1 MVALVSILLL
11 VALPLLWWATLRG
24 WWSDTRKRRLL
35 WLSVLG
41 ILALAAP
48 WPLGTSW
55 PLGALWE
62 AEPGAS
68 FELLKRFK
76 LLILA
81 AVLAVFAAR
90 LAGASWARER
100 RRRLEIWVVLS
111 LVAVPVYF
119 NFFDFHGERTFVHL
133 HDVGHYY
140 LGAKYYPE
148 LGYGDLYTAML
159 RAEGETNDNHFQAIE
174 ARDLVTYDRVHIRA
188 LLQKSEPIK
197 QRFTPERWHE
207 FKLDANRL
215 RERLGP
221 HYGTFLLDHGFNPTP
236 AWVLLGAPI
245 ANLVPAGSDVGLLLI
260 TLLDPL
266 LLMLAFWAVG
276 RAFGVET
283 ALLAVIHFCVLF
295 GGGFGWVGG
304 GFLRFGWLAC
314 VAVGAACLHR
324 RRPASAGALFA
335 IATMF
340 RVFPGVLVLPLAV
353 KAVVVTLRRGR
364 PAGRHVRFF
373 AAAGAVVVLS
383 FAATGLLPKGFDHWY
398 EFDANLRTH
407 MKNISP
413 NVVGLTEALAFRT
426 GGGDVTTEEFNALKD
441 RRKRIRDTQLLV
453 LALPLALLVWRLAP
467 RRTDL
472 GAVALGVFL
481 LYPLLSLAAYYWS
494 VLVLLLVR
502 YRGSPHRLALIFA
515 AESVPYVLLLFG
527 ARDATVHVV
536 RGLALLVL
544 FGMLLVLD
552 RGKTA
557 LFERCLAP
565 P

>member
-1 MVALVSILLL
+1 MVALVTAVLL
-11 VALPLLWWATLRG
+11 VVVPLLWVATRRG
-24 WWSDTRKRRLL
+24 LWSGNRRRRLV
-35 WLSVLG
+35 WLAVLG
-41 ILALAAP
+41 VMALAAP
-48 WPLGTSW
+48 WTPWVPGD
-55 PLGALWE
+55 
-62 AEPGAS
+62 GAS

-76 LLILA
+76 LVILV
-81 AVLAVFAAR
+81 AVLAVFAAQ
-90 LAGASWARER
+90 LAGVAWARDR
-100 RRRLEIWVVLS
+100 TRRLEVWAVLA
-111 LVAVPVYF
+111 LVSVPIYL

-140 LGAKYYPE
+140 LGAKYYEE

-159 RAEGETNDNHFQAIE
+159 RAEAETNDNRFKSIE
-174 ARDLVTYDRVHIRA
+174 ARDLVTYDRVHIRT
-188 LLQKSEPIK
+188 LLQRSEPVK
-197 QRFTPERWHE
+197 ERFTPERWHE
-207 FKLDANRL
+207 FKLDADRL

-236 AWVLLGAPI
+236 VWVLVGGPI

-260 TLLDPL
+260 SLLDPL
-266 LLMLAFWAVG
+266 LLALAFWAIG

-304 GFLRFGWLAC
+304 GFLRYGWFAC
-314 VAVGAACLHR
+314 VAVGAASLHR
-324 RRPASAGALFA
+324 GRHAPAGALFA
-335 IATMF
+335 VATMF

-353 KAVVVTLRRGR
+353 KAVAITLRRGR
-364 PAGRHVRFF
+364 PAKRHVRFF
-373 AAAGAVVVLS
+373 AAAGAVVLLS
-383 FAATGLLPKGFDHWY
+383 FAATGLLPKGFDHWHD
-398 EFDANLRTH
+398 FDANLQTH

-441 RRKRIRDTQLLV
+441 RRKRIRDWQLLV
-453 LALPLALLVWRLAP
+453 LALPLALLVWRMAP

-472 GAVALGVFL
+472 GAMALGVLL

-494 VLVLLLVR
+494 VLVVLLVR
-502 YRGSPHRLALIFA
+502 YRGSPQALSLIFA
-515 AESVPYVLLLFG
+515 AEAVPYVLLLFD

-544 FGMLLVLD
+544 LGMLLVLD
-552 RGKTA
+552 RWKTVA
-557 LFERCLAP
+557 SDVSSPRP
-565 P
+565 